1 MTIPLLPSFSG
12 ITYPVKKSP
21 MWDTDVM
28 KSVSGK
34 RTTLARMSYPT
45 YAFELPISFLRT
57 AAAFLEFQD
66 LMAFYNTA
74 QGRANLFRFNDP
86 DDNTA
91 TVQGFGTGDGTTTT
105 FQLVRAVTGL
115 SFSWVDPVYYP
126 VTAAIFNNGVLQTLG
141 VNYTISTT
149 GLVTF
154 TVAPVLGRALT
165 WTGTFHWLVRFD
177 DDSQSFEQF
186 VQNLFELKALRF
198 SSEKI

>member
-1 MTIPLLPSFSG
+1 MTVSLFPTLAG
-12 ITYPVKKSP
+12 VTYPVKKSP
-21 MWDTDVM
+21 IWDTDVTRAI
-28 KSVSGK
+28 SGK

-57 AAAFLEFQD
+57 AAAYAEFQD
-66 LMAFYNTA
+66 LMAFYNTV

-91 TVQGFGTGDGTTTT
+91 TAQGFGTGDGATTE
-105 FQLVRAVTGL
+105 FQLVRAITGL

-126 VTAAIFNNGVLQTLG
+126 VTAAIYKNAVLQTLG

-154 TVAPVLGRALT
+154 TVAPAAAAALT
-165 WTGTFHWLVRFD
+165 WTGTFNWLVRFD

-186 VQNLFELKALRF
+186 VSNIFELKALRF